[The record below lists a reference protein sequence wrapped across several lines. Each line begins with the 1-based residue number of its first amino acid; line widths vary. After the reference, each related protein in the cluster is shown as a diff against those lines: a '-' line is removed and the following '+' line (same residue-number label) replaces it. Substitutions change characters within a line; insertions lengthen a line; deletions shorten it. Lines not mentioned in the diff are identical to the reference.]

1 MAEPQ
6 RIATFGT
13 AEVAGTFGV
22 ELGNV
27 LTPFLLEKLV
37 QRHYLLYYDRFGSL
51 PEFFGH
57 QSVRF

>member
-37 QRHYLLYYDRFGSL
+37 QRHY
-51 PEFFGH
+51 
-57 QSVRF
+57 